1 MPHDINIMF
10 LQDFFVLQKQRIS
23 MEGLIPYLIHAIKKD
38 HKPQHQTYRSMSVG
52 SSRSYRPLMMGQEG
66 SSSVQGSS
74 HRRTRSDYNP
84 PVIMDMFDQRSSG
97 FGQEFVNKESSSQ
110 NIARKT

>member
-1 MPHDINIMF
+1 
-10 LQDFFVLQKQRIS
+10 

-38 HKPQHQTYRSMSVG
+38 HNRDHQMYRSMSVG

-66 SSSVQGSS
+66 SSSAQGSS
-74 HRRTRSDYNP
+74 HRRTRSEYNP

-97 FGQEFVNKESSSQ
+97 FGQKIVDKDSSFP
-110 NIARKT
+110 NIATKT

>member
-1 MPHDINIMF
+1 
-10 LQDFFVLQKQRIS
+10 

-38 HKPQHQTYRSMSVG
+38 YKPDHQRYRSMSVG

-66 SSSVQGSS
+66 SSSMQGSS

-84 PVIMDMFDQRSSG
+84 PAIMDKSDQRSSG
-97 FGQEFVNKESSSQ
+97 FGQEFVNKDSSSQ
-110 NIARKT
+110 NIATKT

>member
-1 MPHDINIMF
+1 
-10 LQDFFVLQKQRIS
+10 

-38 HKPQHQTYRSMSVG
+38 HNRAHQMYRSMSVG

-74 HRRTRSDYNP
+74 HRRTKSEYNP
-84 PVIMDMFDQRSSG
+84 PVIMDMSDQRSSG
-97 FGQEFVNKESSSQ
+97 FGQKNVNKDSSSQ
-110 NIARKT
+110 DIATKT

>member
-1 MPHDINIMF
+1 
-10 LQDFFVLQKQRIS
+10 

-38 HKPQHQTYRSMSVG
+38 HKRDHQMYRSMFVG

-74 HRRTRSDYNP
+74 HRRTKSEYNP

-97 FGQEFVNKESSSQ
+97 FGQNFVNKDSSSQ
-110 NIARKT
+110 DIATKT